1 MKVNYP
7 TNMENSHTD
16 FSDNFHNIKISYKL
30 TDVSKFRKTA
40 LFFRFFALEKSSVIG
55 KFFQVAKINTYKCQI
70 IVLKFQ

>member
-16 FSDNFHNIKISYKL
+16 FSDHFHNIKNFLQVDRRFKISKNRYIFPCL
-30 TDVSKFRKTA
+30 RLRKI
-40 LFFRFFALEKSSVIG
+40 LGDR
-55 KFFQVAKINTYKCQI
+55 KFFQVAKMNVNKCQN